1 MSFVGSSSK
10 ANYSLSM
17 DPHEDG
23 MPAPVDS
30 SSDDE
35 WPAEHWR
42 MPNPQE
48 AVDIASP
55 ATGMPPPPA
64 PGMPPPPAPGRPP
77 PPRVPK
83 PRPPTPDDTP
93 VQRIEFAKN
102 MQAYYAKACPPPLA
116 HGRDGDGAPP
126 GTPPAPGGA
135 SPCVPK
141 PPPAIPTDIKDRM
154 NELAHQLVEWHARA
168 PRPSIS
174 CLPTPPL
181 MMKDE
186 PDDEPDD
193 DDEPLDEVLPADD
206 DTMVT
211 MAWQAMA
218 PDGKQWRE
226 VPLPTAQQLLIIA
239 NNDHVTRHVPGDE
252 DLPVDAFGEPSAEQL
267 QDIANNDIATAIDWR
282 NIAAMDVDDFN
293 SPISLMD
300 DF

>member
-1 MSFVGSSSK
+1 
-10 ANYSLSM
+10 
-17 DPHEDG
+17 
-23 MPAPVDS
+23 
-30 SSDDE
+30 
-35 WPAEHWR
+35 
-42 MPNPQE
+42 
-48 AVDIASP
+48 
-55 ATGMPPPPA
+55 
-64 PGMPPPPAPGRPP
+64 
-77 PPRVPK
+77 
-83 PRPPTPDDTP
+83 
-93 VQRIEFAKN
+93 
-102 MQAYYAKACPPPLA
+102 
-116 HGRDGDGAPP
+116 
-126 GTPPAPGGA
+126 
-135 SPCVPK
+135 
-141 PPPAIPTDIKDRM
+141 
-154 NELAHQLVEWHARA
+154 
-168 PRPSIS
+168 
-174 CLPTPPL
+174 

-239 NNDHVTRHVPGDE
+239 NNDHATKHVLGDD